1 MDIVSSKQTGDHEV
15 NINNE
20 ESESTGNIVT
30 KNNKTYAV
38 NKDKVVEFISENS
51 ESEPIEVELKSTCT
65 NFKMNSGTYHVLIMK
80 NFVSLKENEHV
91 QVEKEI
97 IKCTKNEPRYDKN
110 QHLVENLMYFETDKN
125 LKANA
130 HFYHTKQKVTIQGMN
145 FNDISILLQK
155 YFTTKISFHDD
166 SIKEANRV
174 FKFGTVANIKKNTR
188 KPANK
193 RKRTEIP
200 EPSYECDICD
210 QEFFHPV
217 YS

>member
-110 QHLVENLMYFETDKN
+110 
-125 LKANA
+125 
-130 HFYHTKQKVTIQGMN
+130 
-145 FNDISILLQK
+145 
-155 YFTTKISFHDD
+155 
-166 SIKEANRV
+166 
-174 FKFGTVANIKKNTR
+174 
-188 KPANK
+188 
-193 RKRTEIP
+193 
-200 EPSYECDICD
+200 
-210 QEFFHPV
+210 
-217 YS
+217 